1 MPTPPHGSRAA
12 SARLVPVSRPVEDD
26 DELRVRLVV
35 DGVRGMLRSGQVDV
49 DSAIGVFRA
58 ATSLAASW
66 DVAARALELLAA
78 GADGVSGTD
87 DDVIPEKTMRVISF
101 LLRQGVVRDL
111 VAWLGGVLSPEDA
124 AVDPAPAEEPAG
136 SVAPTVAAAPAA
148 PAPWWSRLC
157 GGRAPAA

>member
-1 MPTPPHGSRAA
+1 MTTPKPAAKPAAAA
-12 SARLVPVSRPVEDD
+12 SARLVPVSRPVDDD
-26 DELRVRLVV
+26 DEIRVGLVV

-87 DDVIPEKTMRVISF
+87 DDVIPEKTMWVISF

-111 VAWLGGVLSPEDA
+111 VAWLGDLVDLSPA
-124 AVDPAPAEEPAG
+124 AEEPPEPAVEPTAEG
-136 SVAPTVAAAPAA
+136 SVAPTVAAQP
-148 PAPWWSRLC
+148 PRRPWWRCLLC
-157 GGRAPAA
+157 